1 MTKVLYIQEKGSGRT
16 YQFREGEILQ
26 IGPYTPLEDLS
37 TFLMDSIGWWRIE
50 LNSGRI
56 FDAQGTPRDYDY
68 VLKVIIRRMSR
79 GKV

>member
-1 MTKVLYIQEKGSGRT
+1 
-16 YQFREGEILQ
+16 
-26 IGPYTPLEDLS
+26 
-37 TFLMDSIGWWRIE
+37 MDSIGWWRIE

-68 VLKVIIRRMSR
+68 VLKVILHRMSR